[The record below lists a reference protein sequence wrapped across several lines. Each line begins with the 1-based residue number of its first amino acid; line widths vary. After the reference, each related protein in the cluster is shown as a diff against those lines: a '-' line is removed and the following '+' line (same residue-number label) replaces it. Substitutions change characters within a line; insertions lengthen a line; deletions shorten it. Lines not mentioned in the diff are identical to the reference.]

1 MHPYLIELL
10 ARQHET
16 ERRRSAPRHDL
27 HVPGRRRD
35 RRCPVRHR
43 AGWALVAIGLTLA
56 RGSGDA

>member
-1 MHPYLIELL
+1 MHPYMIELL

-16 ERRRSAPRHDL
+16 ELRRSARRHGL
-27 HVPGRRRD
+27 HVPGRRRG
-35 RRCPVRHR
+35 RRSVRHR

>member
-1 MHPYLIELL
+1 MHPYTIELL

-16 ERRRSAPRHDL
+16 ELRRSARRHGL
-27 HVPGRRRD
+27 HVPGQHRGRRR
-35 RRCPVRHR
+35 PARHR